1 MKKILFV
8 GANNTS
14 PRVEKEATS
23 LAKAKYEVNSFLWN
37 RKSNTSK
44 YKFENGYTIYEYGHK
59 APFGK
64 YIIFYWVFWWYAI
77 FRYLIKN
84 NFDIIHVCG
93 LHSYPPVIFAK
104 FIKRYI
110 IIYDIFDFLGESLP
124 IGTPRFIEKFVGDL
138 ERYLLRFADA
148 VIIVDESRKIQIKDT
163 KIPKLEIVMN
173 CVSDKYYLNNYE
185 KSNANFTIFYGGML
199 SKNRGLNQII
209 NVIKNNQDI
218 KLVVA
223 GSGEDEEEFENIFG
237 LYSNIEFLGQISHD
251 EAIKLTY
258 QSNVVFGLYNPA
270 IPINRLASPNK
281 LFEAMMCRTPII
293 VNEETSM
300 AEIVRKE
307 NCGIVIP
314 YNDELALEK
323 SILKLKINPEMCKKM
338 GENGRKAFEREYN
351 WGIMEERLLKL
362 YANLIDNRLICE
374 RDFDENG

>member
-1 MKKILFV
+1 MEKILFV
-8 GANNTS
+8 RSNNTS
-14 PRVEKEATS
+14 PRVEKEANS
-23 LAKAKYEVNSFLWN
+23 LAKAKYDVNLFLWN

-77 FRYLIKN
+77 FRYLINTN
-84 NFDIIHVCG
+84 NFNIVHVCG
-93 LHSYPPVIFAK
+93 LESYPPVIFVK
-104 FIKRYI
+104 FIKRCI

-138 ERYLLRFADA
+138 ERYLLKFADA

-163 KIPKLEIVMN
+163 KIPKLEIIMN
-173 CVSDKYYLNNYE
+173 CVSDDYNFSEYKANNE
-185 KSNANFTIFYGGML
+185 FTIFYGGLL
-199 SKNRGLNQII
+199 SKTRGLNQL
-209 NVIKNNQDI
+209 VHAIKNI
-218 KLVVA
+218 KDLQLIVA
-223 GSGEDEEEFENIFG
+223 GNGEDEEEFENTFN
-237 LYSNIEFLGQISHD
+237 LYSNIKFLGQISHD

-258 QSNVVFGLYNPA
+258 QSNVVFGFYNPEV
-270 IPINRLASPNK
+270 PINRLASPNK

-314 YNDELALEK
+314 YNDELALKK
-323 SILKLKINPEMCKKM
+323 SILELKINPEMCKKM

-351 WGIMEERLLKL
+351 WDIMEERLLNL
-362 YANLIDNRLICE
+362 YNYCIDQKAIDRTCSNVR
-374 RDFDENG
+374 